1 VPKKQIKKFL
11 NMDEE
16 NKKKLLSFFE
26 KYQLVK
32 YRKGEI
38 ILRPEENFPGIIFVK
53 SGYIKAFRV
62 SKEEREIALQLF
74 KPIFYFSLINAITNC
89 GNRHYFEAISPV
101 ELWIAPVRET
111 LDYIKNDEAL
121 SRALLE
127 TILCEFV
134 DLTKNIELLISGD
147 AYGKVA
153 GLIYYLAKRFGEE
166 SDDTTQIKFRIT
178 HRLIAS
184 LTGLTRE
191 TVTLQ
196 MIKLEK
202 EGYLINKNRQV
213 FVEDMAKLK
222 EIAEI

>member
-1 VPKKQIKKFL
+1 M
-11 NMDEE
+11 NEE
-16 NKKKLLSFFE
+16 NKNKLTDFFG
-26 KYQLVK
+26 KYQLIK

-53 SGYIKAFRV
+53 SGYIKAFRI
-62 SKEEREIALQLF
+62 SKDDREITLQLF

-89 GNRHYFEAISPV
+89 GNRHYFEAVSPV
-101 ELWIAPVRET
+101 ELWIAPVKET
-111 LDYIKNDEAL
+111 MEFIKNDEEL
-121 SRALLE
+121 SRSLLQ

-147 AYGKVA
+147 AYNKVA
-153 GLIYYLAKRFGEE
+153 GSIYYLAKRFGEE

-196 MIKLEK
+196 IIKLER
-202 EGYLINKNRQV
+202 EGYLLNKNRQV
-213 FVEDMAKLK
+213 FIEDMDKLR